1 MIKAKLLAAICAA
14 ALFIGCNNKKE
25 KAKET
30 TVPVDTAATTVT
42 EKPAVST
49 GEVKLLCKS
58 MGEDSLGIP
67 HHDVYLLVDG
77 KETKIKGINGC
88 NDISKTDY
96 TTYEIPAAAV
106 SACGGWWAG
115 AGDYYYVIMEDG
127 KPAVYEGW
135 QDEMQ
140 KEKGFHWKKINVQ

>member
-1 MIKAKLLAAICAA
+1 MKKVKLLAAVVPAVLI
-14 ALFIGCNNKKE
+14 IGCNNKKE

-30 TVPVDTAATTVT
+30 TGPVDSATAGVT
-42 EKPAVST
+42 EKPAAPA

-58 MGEDSLGIP
+58 MGEDSLGTP
-67 HHDVYLLVDG
+67 HHDVYLLADG
-77 KETKIKGINGC
+77 KETKIKGINAC
-88 NDISKTDY
+88 NEIAKTEY

-106 SACGGWWAG
+106 AACGGWWAG

-135 QDEMQ
+135 QDETQ
-140 KEKGFHWKKINVQ
+140 KEKGFHWKKITVQ